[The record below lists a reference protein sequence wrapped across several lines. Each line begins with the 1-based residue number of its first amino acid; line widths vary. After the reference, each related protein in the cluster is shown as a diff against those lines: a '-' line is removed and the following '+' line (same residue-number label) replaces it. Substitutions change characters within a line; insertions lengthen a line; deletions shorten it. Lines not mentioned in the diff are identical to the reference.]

1 MLFQILVL
9 GAVLFLFSLLY
20 MSCFQVYVK
29 LSLKPSTYPP
39 ASMNSSLL
47 HRPVKYLY
55 TKFIFYYYIVVFKYL
70 ICHILLV
77 RYSCLLYLFLIF
89 PARLCTF
96 RRPELSFNL
105 ICLNLN
111 AFTVVSL
118 SMFLLCIYCIFIRMF
133 LLCTY
138 YISSALQS

>member
-1 MLFQILVL
+1 MLR
-9 GAVLFLFSLLY
+9 AVLFLFSLLY

-47 HRPVKYLY
+47 HQPVKYLC

-70 ICHILLV
+70 IYHILLV
-77 RYSCLLYLFLIF
+77 RDSCLLYLFLIF

-96 RRPELSFNL
+96 WKPELSFNL
-105 ICLNLN
+105 IFLNLN
-111 AFTVVSL
+111 ALTVVSL
-118 SMFLLCIYCIFIRMF
+118 SMFLLCTYCIFISMF
-133 LLCTY
+133 LSCSY